1 MKKISLF
8 LLCLLLT
15 PVGMAQD
22 IEPEDAIKYR
32 KAIMSAIKGHNN
44 AIRSIVSSKVP
55 FSNRLNDHVMSLQQL
70 YAELDQI
77 FPEGSDFGKTNAKEA
92 IWDDPDKF
100 NAAIK
105 KSQEALDTF
114 AAVIAKGNLSESASA
129 AKKFGK
135 ESCGSCHKLYKKKDN

>member
-15 PVGMAQD
+15 PIGMAQD

>member
-100 NAAIK
+100 NATIK